1 MKLSGTQKDPLYDL
15 LIYIFFL
22 CMLLSHTTL
31 RSIKENLYMRNDFFG
46 NMFATSSA
54 SVSTFFLR
62 TLLFLH
68 ISSEQWPL
76 EKKQKKTGRNLSMSF
91 HLTTCCCVYFPL
103 VIHHW
108 LAPVILLIL
117 SHFSNESKTKDIICR
132 HSTSTPAP
140 VVCGALGQSSPPCHT
155 SKGGKWKVLHT
166 HTQYRFVSLSW

>member
-1 MKLSGTQKDPLYDL
+1 
-15 LIYIFFL
+15 
-22 CMLLSHTTL
+22 
-31 RSIKENLYMRNDFFG
+31 
-46 NMFATSSA
+46 
-54 SVSTFFLR
+54 
-62 TLLFLH
+62 
-68 ISSEQWPL
+68 
-76 EKKQKKTGRNLSMSF
+76 MSF

-117 SHFSNESKTKDIICR
+117 SHFSNESKTKDIICC

-166 HTQYRFVSLSW
+166 HTHTVSRCVFVVVRVDMDTREFKTQTGCSLSAVFSRKQRGLFRVETNSGRTLVWHRVRLTCVVRITPQ